1 MKNFSIPYRLFGI
14 GKVVIKIKKRES
26 LYLLLVPQLEALA
39 LPILVERAIAE
50 ASRKYAQ
57 SISIFL
63 QKTEI

>member
-14 GKVVIKIKKRES
+14 WKVVIKIKKRES

-50 ASRKYAQ
+50 ASRKYAY
-57 SISIFL
+57 
-63 QKTEI
+63 

>member
-1 MKNFSIPYRLFGI
+1 MKNFSIPYRLFEI

-50 ASRKYAQ
+50 ASRKYA
-57 SISIFL
+57 
-63 QKTEI
+63 